1 MPKTRADLIALLGS
15 LGIETRTVEHPPLH
29 TVEESRALR
38 GDIPG
43 AHCKNLFLKNRKGA
57 FFLVV
62 CREDAA
68 VDLKTLAKLLG
79 ADRLSFGS
87 PERLE
92 EVLGVT
98 PGSVT
103 PFAAINDAEA
113 RVQVVLDAEMMTEPL
128 LNYHPLTNEATT
140 AIASDDLLRFLD
152 ATGHAPMILRLP
164 LRVDA
169 AS

>member
-1 MPKTRADLIALLGS
+1 MPKSRADLIAFLES
-15 LGIETRTVEHPPLH
+15 LGIETHTVEHPPLH

-43 AHCKNLFLKNRKGA
+43 THCKNLFLKDRKGTH
-57 FFLVV
+57 FLVV

-68 VDLKTLAKLLG
+68 IDLKRLAKLVG

-103 PFAAINDAEA
+103 PFAAINDAEG
-113 RVQVVLDAEMMTEPL
+113 RVQVVLDAEMMAEPL

-152 ATGHAPMILRLP
+152 ATGHAPTILRLP
-164 LRVDA
+164 VRADA
-169 AS
+169 A